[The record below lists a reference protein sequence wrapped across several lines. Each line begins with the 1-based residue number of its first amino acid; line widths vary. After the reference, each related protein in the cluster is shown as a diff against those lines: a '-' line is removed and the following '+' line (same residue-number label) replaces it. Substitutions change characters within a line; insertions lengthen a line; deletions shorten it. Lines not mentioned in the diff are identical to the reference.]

1 MSAQDKGL
9 AEIAKSLGLEAIYTS
24 RPELVR
30 TAFKNSRTMSERL
43 ERSYTPSDEPSN
55 VFRVDN
61 NA

>member
-1 MSAQDKGL
+1 MSAQGKEL
-9 AEIAKSLGLEAIYTS
+9 AEIIESLGLEAIYSS

-30 TAFKNSRTMSERL
+30 AAFNNSRAMSERL

>member
-1 MSAQDKGL
+1 MSAQGKEL
-9 AEIAKSLGLEAIYTS
+9 AEIIESLGLEAIYSS

-30 TAFKNSRTMSERL
+30 TAFNNSRTMSERL

>member
-1 MSAQDKGL
+1 MSAQDKEL
-9 AEIAKSLGLEAIYTS
+9 AEIIESLGLEAIYSS
-24 RPELVR
+24 RTELVR
-30 TAFKNSRTMSERL
+30 AAFNNSRAMSERL

>member
-1 MSAQDKGL
+1 MSAQDKEL
-9 AEIAKSLGLEAIYTS
+9 AEIIESLGLEAIYSS

-30 TAFKNSRTMSERL
+30 AAFNNSLAMSGRL
-43 ERSYTPSDEPSN
+43 ERSFTPSGEPSN

>member
-1 MSAQDKGL
+1 MSAQDKEL
-9 AEIAKSLGLEAIYTS
+9 TEIIESLGLEAIYSS

-30 TAFKNSRTMSERL
+30 AAFNNSRAMSERL

>member
-1 MSAQDKGL
+1 MSAEDKEL
-9 AEIAKSLGLEAIYTS
+9 SEIIESLGLEAIYSS

-30 TAFKNSRTMSERL
+30 TAFNNSRAMSERL

>member
-1 MSAQDKGL
+1 MSAQDKAL
-9 AEIAKSLGLEAIYTS
+9 TEIIESLGLEAIYSS

-30 TAFKNSRTMSERL
+30 PAFNNSRAMSGRL
-43 ERSYTPSDEPSN
+43 ERSFTPSDEPSN

>member
-1 MSAQDKGL
+1 MSAQDKEL
-9 AEIAKSLGLEAIYTS
+9 AKIIEFLGLEAIYSS

-30 TAFKNSRTMSERL
+30 AAFNNSRAMSGRL